1 MATSGVTIELSGPI
15 FEKGVG
21 SKLDRA
27 VMSGLEQCAI
37 ELTADVQTQ
46 LYRHH
51 GWVTGRLKGSIQY
64 RPET

>member
-1 MATSGVTIELSGPI
+1 
-15 FEKGVG
+15 G

-64 RPET
+64 RRYDSRGAVIVGSNVSRGGSPL